1 MNQYH
6 EFHVELLK
14 QTYNQLLSHY
24 PFTTE
29 ELMIEQQDFLDDFVA
44 LIDLCQK
51 QSEDATEKGQH
62 FCTGWVR
69 TYSDLT
75 PLLPRDLL
83 WYFGGDCLHYMP
95 DDEIVQFQYLDEI
108 RHEALSAGKEFDYP
122 SERSRVFK
130 LQH

>member
-24 PFTTE
+24 PFNTE
-29 ELMIEQQDFLDDFVA
+29 ELMIQQQDFLDDFVA